1 MASPA
6 PVVLFDLDG
15 TLIDSAPGIF
25 ATLAHAF
32 AQVGAE
38 LPPHEVLRGWIG
50 PPFRQ
55 TFPHVLG
62 DDAVRIEAAIE
73 HYRLRF
79 EESGWREHT
88 LYPGIEALVGAL
100 AQAAVPLAIVTTKP
114 QRQAER
120 ILAHLPFG
128 AAFTRVYGADI
139 GSSHCAKAAMIG
151 QALADFGVP
160 ASGATMIGD
169 RHFDIAGARANDVRA
184 LGVAWGFGSRE
195 ELLSAGANAI
205 AADPADL
212 GHLLGIVP

>member
-88 LYPGIEALVGAL
+88 LYPGIEC
-100 AQAAVPLAIVTTKP
+100 PP
-114 QRQAER
+114 QRTAR
-120 ILAHLPFG
+120 G
-128 AAFTRVYGADI
+128 RSV
-139 GSSHCAKAAMIG
+139 
-151 QALADFGVP
+151 
-160 ASGATMIGD
+160 
-169 RHFDIAGARANDVRA
+169 ARA
-184 LGVAWGFGSRE
+184 F
-195 ELLSAGANAI
+195 AI
-205 AADPADL
+205 AAATPAADR
-212 GHLLGIVP
+212 GRAISAGRRSCMAFHTARAAS